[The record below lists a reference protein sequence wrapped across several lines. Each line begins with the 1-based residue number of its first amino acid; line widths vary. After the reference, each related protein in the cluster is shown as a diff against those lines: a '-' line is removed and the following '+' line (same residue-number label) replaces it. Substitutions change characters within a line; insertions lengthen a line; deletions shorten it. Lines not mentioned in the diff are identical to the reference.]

1 MAYEIKK
8 LAEQTQTGLVER
20 TRNLSDKT
28 IVGTANISTLLDGVV
43 TEADSLQEII
53 DQAQGETD

>member
-1 MAYEIKK
+1 MADEIKK

-43 TEADSLQEII
+43 TEADSLQAII
-53 DQAQGETD
+53 DHSQGKTV

>member
-1 MAYEIKK
+1 MADEIKK

-28 IVGTANISTLLDGVV
+28 IVGPANISTLLDGVV

-53 DQAQGETD
+53 DQAQGKTD

>member
-1 MAYEIKK
+1 MADEIKK

>member
-1 MAYEIKK
+1 MESLSAFSEELYAN
-8 LAEQTQTGLVER
+8 AEN
-20 TRNLSDKT
+20 TRNLADKT

>member
-1 MAYEIKK
+1 MADEIKK

-53 DQAQGETD
+53 DQAQGDTD

>member
-1 MAYEIKK
+1 MADEIKK

-20 TRNLSDKT
+20 TRNLAYKT